1 MFMKKTNLRGFSLV
15 EIILAISVLA
25 LGILVVL
32 GIFPKI
38 IDLNLSKDN
47 TVKAI
52 QLAQDKMDELLAA
65 GTQVTGAYDQPA
77 SVIPNSRRTWIGSA
91 PVSHLQQ
98 VTVTV
103 DWPER
108 GKQRSFTITSMLFV
122 P

>member
-1 MFMKKTNLRGFSLV
+1 MKKVYLRGFSLV
-15 EIILAISVLA
+15 ELILAISVLG

-47 TVKAI
+47 TVKTI

-65 GTQVTGAYDQPA
+65 GTRITGTFSDQPA
-77 SVIPNSRRTWIGSA
+77 AIPSCRRTWAGQDIPGY
-91 PVSHLQQ
+91 PNLQQ

-103 DWPER
+103 EWPER
-108 GKQRSFTITSMLFV
+108 GKQRNFSITSMMYV

>member
-1 MFMKKTNLRGFSLV
+1 MKKSKPRGFSLV
-15 EIILAISVLA
+15 EIVLAISMLG

-38 IDLNLSKDN
+38 IDLNLSRN
-47 TVKAI
+47 NNVKAI
-52 QLAQDKMDELLAA
+52 QLVQDKMDELLAA
-65 GTQVTGAYDQPA
+65 GTQVTGAYDQPT

-98 VTVTV
+98 VTLTV

-108 GKQRSFTITSMLFV
+108 GRQRSFSTTSLLFI